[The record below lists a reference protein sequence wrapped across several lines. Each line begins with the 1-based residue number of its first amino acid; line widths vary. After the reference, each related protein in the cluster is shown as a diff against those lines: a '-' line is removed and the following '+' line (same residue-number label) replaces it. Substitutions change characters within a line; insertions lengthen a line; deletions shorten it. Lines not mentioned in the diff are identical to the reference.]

1 MNSKF
6 IRILALSWDEM
17 QFTLIK
23 NVINP
28 LLKFLMSFSYNEDI
42 CLNKWRQFK

>member
-23 NVINP
+23 NVIDP
-28 LLKFLMSFSYNEDI
+28 LLNSYNEDI
-42 CLNKWRQFK
+42 CLNKWKQFK